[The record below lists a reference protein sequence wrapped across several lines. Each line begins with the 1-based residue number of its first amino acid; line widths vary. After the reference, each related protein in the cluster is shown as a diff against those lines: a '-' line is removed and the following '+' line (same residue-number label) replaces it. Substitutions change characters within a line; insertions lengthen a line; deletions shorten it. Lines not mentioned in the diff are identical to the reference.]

1 MSATNS
7 NGKLSLDGPGAAY
20 LRVSDDQQDTQ
31 RQYEALHAFEKRH
44 SVTIPKQNWF
54 KDEGWAR
61 DTADH
66 RPDFQR
72 LMKLVEAGAVRWI
85 VVDQLDRFGVKNAKQ
100 LFAYLF
106 RLEEAG
112 CKLYDANG
120 KEWTG
125 EDDSTEITA
134 WIGGKQ
140 SAKEQKDKSYR
151 ALSGKVARARVGE
164 WQGGPVRLELDV
176 VCYHRETDDE
186 QWRVVME
193 ALHKRQKV
201 YPDGRTERFDGPNN
215 FPRYQPATEVLRIAP
230 SNDKT
235 KLDAAESVFK
245 RFATESISP
254 TTLAHYLNGLSFRT
268 AFGGLFQGHH
278 VSAMLEDPA
287 YIGYYAYNRKH
298 YGKFHRWA
306 DGQPVHEL
314 NYEEKQSRNDKA
326 DWVQSRRL
334 FDPLVDRPTWD
345 AGQKKLEKPRRE
357 TAPRSAALYLA
368 GLVVCGNCGAKMIAG
383 RGRSSKT
390 DSQPL
395 RFEFICGGY
404 HKAVRN
410 KERLDT
416 TCLRN
421 SVFQNTLEEYIRQY
435 LEETGKRLVLLTTAP
450 DGSHLTDR
458 LEGQEDESWRV
469 FCDGLDQVVTYLS
482 QHHTDEY
489 NALLQEEN
497 ARREERDAMLRE
509 DAGYQPPVPGTL
521 ARVVQ
526 KVFELEQGGERPDQP
541 RLPANDFVRDLVA
554 SYRGVFDPSALAV
567 EVERLETEHTAMMHR
582 YADLPTPRAKQKAE
596 AELAQLEA
604 RIEELEGQQ
613 QNVADVVERQ
623 WQEIR
628 DLSRAIRDA
637 QLAIRNDTE
646 ERALRHRAEALRGII
661 HRIECTFTITGA
673 TGGGHGRKNTQL
685 AKVTIYPI
693 VGDAAHFRIEADNV
707 LRATRATSPM

>member
-1 MSATNS
+1 MSATNG
-7 NGKLSLDGPGAAY
+7 NELDLSGDGAAY
-20 LRVSDDQQDTQ
+20 LRVSDDQQDTV
-31 RQYEALHAFEKRH
+31 RQYESLHAFEERH
-44 SVTIPKQNWF
+44 GVIISKQNWF
-54 KDEGWAR
+54 KDEGWAH

-72 LMKLVEAGAVRWI
+72 LMKLAEAGAVRWI
-85 VVDQLDRFGVKNAKQ
+85 VVDQLDRFGTKNAKQ
-100 LFAYLF
+100 LITYLH
-106 RLEEAG
+106 RLDEAG
-112 CKLYDANG
+112 CKLYDAAG

-125 EDDSTEITA
+125 EDIATIITA
-134 WIGGKQ
+134 VVEGEKSKG
-140 SAKEQKDKSYR
+140 EQTSKSYR
-151 ALSGKVARARVGE
+151 ALSGKVARARAGE
-164 WQGGPVRLELDV
+164 WQGGPVRLGLDV

-193 ALHKRQKV
+193 ALHKRLKV

-230 SNDKT
+230 SNDKS

-268 AFGGLFQGHH
+268 AFGGPFQGHH
-278 VSAMLEDPA
+278 VRAMLEDPA
-287 YIGYYAYNRKH
+287 YIGYYAYNRRH
-298 YGKFHRWA
+298 FGKFHRWA

-345 AGQKKLEKPRRE
+345 AVQKKLEKPRRE

-421 SVFQNTLEEYIRQY
+421 SVFQHELEPYIERW
-435 LEETGKRLVLLTTAP
+435 LDATGKRLEVLTQPPEAER
-450 DGSHLTDR
+450 GHLTDK
-458 LEGQEDESWRV
+458 LQGELVLTNTAFWEN
-469 FCDGLDQVVTYLS
+469 YL
-482 QHHTDEY
+482 H
-489 NALLQEEN
+489 
-497 ARREERDAMLRE
+497 MLRCIAEE
-509 DAGYQPPVPGTL
+509 DPQNWAALWEGVPEAQGVPL
-521 ARVVQ
+521 E
-526 KVFELEQGGERPDQP
+526 KVI
-541 RLPANDFVRDLVA
+541 AH
-554 SYRGVFDPSALAV
+554 YRSCFDPSKLTA
-567 EVERLETEHTAMMHR
+567 EIENLEAEHTALYRR
-582 YADLPTPRAKQKAE
+582 YADLPTPRAREKAKAE
-596 AELAQLEA
+596 LTTLEDRIAELERRREDIGATATAQWAQVLDLANAVKEA
-604 RIEELEGQQ
+604 R
-613 QNVADVVERQ
+613 
-623 WQEIR
+623 
-628 DLSRAIRDA
+628 RAMESEDG
-637 QLAIRNDTE
+637 
-646 ERALRHRAEALRGII
+646 ERASRRKAEALRAII
-661 HRIECTFTITGA
+661 QRIECTFEPTDQR
-673 TGGGHGRKNTQL
+673 GGGHGKKNARF

-693 VGDAAHFRIEADNV
+693 VGDAAHFRIEADSV
-707 LRATRATSPM
+707 LRATRATSHM